1 MSMNTLPLGRC
12 GLHVS
17 RLGFGAAPLGDLYAL
32 LDDASAI
39 AAVESAVAAGLTLID
54 TSPLY
59 GHGLSEHRVGTALR
73 RLPGGR
79 SSVVLSSKVGRVLH
93 PARGPHWNR
102 EGYLG
107 GLPFEAQIDYS
118 YDATLRSIEQSLLR
132 LGTSHLDI
140 ALIHDVDRRNHGGQ
154 WEARFKEALGGAYK
168 ALDDLRRQG
177 VIRALGIGVNEADV
191 CTRFALE
198 CRLDVVLLAG
208 RYSLLDP
215 SAADEF
221 FPLAQQQGIGILL
234 GGVFNSGILATG
246 AGPGAKYDYADAPA
260 TIQERVRQLQ
270 AVCARHRVPLACAAM
285 QFAAAHP
292 AVQSLVLGAVT
303 PSEVQRNLASWQT
316 PVPGALWD
324 ELRELALIPAH
335 LPTPGPSPA

>member
-1 MSMNTLPLGRC
+1 MNTSPLGRS

-39 AAVESAVAAGLTLID
+39 AAVESAVAAGINLID

-73 RLPGGR
+73 RMAAGR
-79 SSVVLSSKVGRVLH
+79 NSVVLSSKVGRVLQ
-93 PARGPHWNR
+93 PARGAQWDR

-118 YDATLRSIEQSLLR
+118 YDGTMRSIEQSLLR

-140 ALIHDVDRRNHGGQ
+140 ALIHDVDRRNHGER

-168 ALDDLRRQG
+168 ALDALRSQG
-177 VIRALGIGVNEADV
+177 VIRALGIGVNEAPV
-191 CTRFALE
+191 CTRFAQE

-208 RYSLLDP
+208 RYSLLDQ
-215 SAADEF
+215 SADDMF

-246 AGPGAKYDYADAPA
+246 AGPGAKYDYADAPPVF
-260 TIQERVRQLQ
+260 QEKVRQLQ
-270 AVCARHRVPLACAAM
+270 AVCARHGVPLASAAM

-292 AVQSLVLGAVT
+292 AVHSLVLGAVT
-303 PSEVQRNLASWQT
+303 PAEVQRNMASWQA
-316 PVPGALWD
+316 PIPAELWA
-324 ELRELALIPAH
+324 ELRERSLIPAH
-335 LPTPGPSPA
+335 SPTPASQPA